1 MGLFSLEKRRLRED
15 LSDVC
20 KYLKAGSQVNGAG
33 LFSVVSSDRTRCKRH
48 KLKHKKF
55 HLRMRKN
62 FFTLRVTEH
71 WNRLHRESV
80 ESLL

>member
-33 LFSVVSSDRTRCKRH
+33 LFSVVRRREVGGGGKGHKSKQKRFR
-48 KLKHKKF
+48 LN
-55 HLRMRKN
+55 MRKG
-62 FFTLRVTEH
+62 FS
-71 WNRLHRESV
+71 SV
-80 ESLL
+80 RTAQH